1 MRRSDVDL
9 TAGTVRVPRNLAA
22 LRNGMEFG
30 PPKSAAGNRTVTLPA
45 AARTVLAD
53 HLAAYVGEGP
63 KTLAFTGDKGA
74 VLRSG
79 NFRRAVGWASA
90 LRAAGMPAGFH
101 FHDLRHTGNNLAA
114 ATGASTRDLMH
125 RMGHASMRAAL
136 VYQHANGER
145 DREIAYGMDRRIT
158 KQAKRAAATARSSEG
173 KGETSKVKA
182 SDAQAKASKGK
193 PAKRN
198 ATEAKPAARRP
209 VKGTKAARPARGPVS
224 GGTAGL
230 LARQWHARSKTASTR
245 TAQARRV
252 CR

>member
-1 MRRSDVDL
+1 M
-9 TAGTVRVPRNLAA
+9 
-22 LRNGMEFG
+22 
-30 PPKSAAGNRTVTLPA
+30 TLPA

-53 HLAAYVGEGP
+53 RLAGCVGEGP
-63 KTLAFTGDKGA
+63 EALVFTGDKGT

-79 NFRRAVGWASA
+79 NFRRTVGWAAA

-136 VYQHANGER
+136 VYQHANSER
-145 DREIAYGMDRRIT
+145 DREIADGMDRRIT
-158 KQAKRAAATARSSEG
+158 KQAKRAAATARSSKG
-173 KGETSKVKA
+173 KGETSKVKP
-182 SDAQAKASKGK
+182 SQAPSKASKDK

-198 ATEAKPAARRP
+198 ATEAKPAARKAA
-209 VKGTKAARPARGPVS
+209 KGTKTTRPARGPVS
-224 GGTAGL
+224 GAL
-230 LARQWHARSKTASTR
+230 LARQWHARSKKASTK
-245 TAQARRV
+245 TAQARRE